1 MVPREHGINFRLTF
15 PSQKRKLPTMHDKTS
30 TINFGCHSFG
40 AEADVVQG
48 IQGVSRRE
56 PGTPFSFLERAGS

>member
-1 MVPREHGINFRLTF
+1 
-15 PSQKRKLPTMHDKTS
+15 MHDKTS

-48 IQGVSRRE
+48 IQGVSRRK
-56 PGTPFSFLERAGS
+56 PGTPFSLSKGRDHE